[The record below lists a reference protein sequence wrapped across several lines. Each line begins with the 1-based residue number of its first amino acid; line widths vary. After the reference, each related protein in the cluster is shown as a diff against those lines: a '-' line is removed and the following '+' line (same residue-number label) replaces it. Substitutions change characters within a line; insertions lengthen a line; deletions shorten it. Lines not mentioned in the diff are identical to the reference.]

1 MGYVGGISG
10 DELASDTIP
19 GARPGL
25 LVGRDGL
32 EKQYSDRL
40 RGEDGE
46 RFVEVDA
53 LGRTVRDAG
62 VGQSLAPVQGTSIR
76 TTLDID
82 LQQYVAQAFPQGKR
96 GAVMVM
102 DPTNGDVLAL
112 YSSPSYDP
120 NAFIGGIDPA
130 LWTTLSRAEDYPLL
144 DRAIQARYPPGST
157 WKLVLAAVAM
167 SRGLVGLNSHMPIP
181 CRGGLQYGNRYFH
194 CWRPEG
200 HGDLDLAQAIQYS
213 CDVYFYQLGLK
224 VGLNDLLNDAV
235 RLGFRDR
242 SGIDLPGELRPI
254 FPASTAYYDLHY
266 GPRGWTN
273 AVTLNLA
280 IGQGENSQTLASM
293 VSFYAMLANPD
304 GRAPEPHLLA
314 SSTPPVRSL
323 GLSPE
328 QLAGLRQA
336 LVEVVQHGTAASAQV
351 ANLRIAGKTGTAQN
365 SHGPDHGW
373 FIGFAPAD
381 SPRVVVGSIVAFA
394 EHGPVVARLVDQIIA
409 RYLLVPAAARV
420 GMGDYPPVVA

>member
-1 MGYVGGISG
+1 MTVAI
-10 DELASDTIP
+10 T
-19 GARPGL
+19 GATLIDGTGAPPVADAV

-254 FPASTAYYDLHY
+254 FPASTAYYALHY

-273 AVTLNLA
+273 AVPLNLA
-280 IGQGENSQTLASM
+280 IGQGENSQTLVNMAR
-293 VSFYAMLANPD
+293 FYTALATD
-304 GRAPEPHLLA
+304 GHAA
-314 SSTPPVRSL
+314 TPSIARQTVERPTIFDL
-323 GLSPE
+323 TAA
-328 QLAGLRQA
+328 QLDGLRDA
-336 LVEVVQHGTAASAQV
+336 MANVVSTRGTAASAHPSS
-351 ANLRIAGKTGTAQN
+351 AAMAILISRCLPGAG
-365 SHGPDHGW
+365 
-373 FIGFAPAD
+373 
-381 SPRVVVGSIVAFA
+381 
-394 EHGPVVARLVDQIIA
+394 
-409 RYLLVPAAARV
+409 
-420 GMGDYPPVVA
+420 